1 MPDAGPDDRLLVTRQ
16 GVRTAFIVSGVG
28 MVAILVAIL
37 ILATA
42 RPQGQF
48 EALDDAQY
56 ETTLATAT
64 EDLDGFERV
73 GEDRARL
80 DIEHAMALVAE
91 RGVDL
96 ELYALDT
103 PLPTDAAPADGAAD
117 AAAQAAAVDG
127 EAVYAT
133 VCASCHQASG
143 AGVPGAFPPLN
154 GGHAAALATADGG
167 RGYLV
172 RSLLYGLQG
181 EIVVDGM
188 TYAGAMPAWSTLSDA
203 EVAAVLN
210 YVTSAWDN
218 ADALDATFEPFT
230 PDEVAA
236 AQGEGLAATDVVELR
251 PTLD

>member
-28 MVAILVAIL
+28 MVAIIVAIL

-48 EALDDAQY
+48 EVLDDGQY
-56 ETTLATAT
+56 ERTLATAT
-64 EDLDGFERV
+64 EDLEGFERV

-103 PLPTDAAPADGAAD
+103 PLPSDAGGDATDD

-127 EAVYAT
+127 EAVYAS

-181 EIVVDGM
+181 QIVVDGM

-230 PDEVAA
+230 ADEVAA

>member
-1 MPDAGPDDRLLVTRQ
+1 MPDAGNDDRMLVSRR
-16 GVRTAFIVSGVG
+16 GVRNAFIATGVG
-28 MVAILVAIL
+28 MVALIVTIL

-48 EALDDAQY
+48 EALDDSQY

-64 EDLDGFERV
+64 EDLEGFERI
-73 GEDRARL
+73 GDDRARL
-80 DIEHAMALVAE
+80 DIEYAMALVAE

-96 ELYALDT
+96 ALYAPDT
-103 PLPTDAAPADGAAD
+103 PLPD
-117 AAAQAAAVDG
+117 AAATGDDVAAEAASVDG

-154 GGHAAALATADGG
+154 GGHAAALANAEGG
-167 RGYLV
+167 RAYLV

-181 EIVVDGM
+181 QIVVDGM

-210 YVTSAWDN
+210 YVTNAWDN

-236 AQGEGLAATDVVELR
+236 AQGEGLAATDVLELR

>member
-1 MPDAGPDDRLLVTRQ
+1 MPDAGNDDRMLVTRR
-16 GVRTAFIVSGVG
+16 GVRNAFIATGVG
-28 MVAILVAIL
+28 MVAVIVAIL

-48 EALDDAQY
+48 EALDDTQY

-64 EDLDGFERV
+64 EDLEGFERV
-73 GEDRARL
+73 GDDRARL

-103 PLPTDAAPADGAAD
+103 PLPDAAAD
-117 AAAQAAAVDG
+117 AAADDATAQAAAVDG
-127 EAVYAT
+127 EAVYAS

-154 GGHAAALATADGG
+154 GGHAAALANAEGG
-167 RGYLV
+167 RAYLV

-181 EIVVDGM
+181 QIVVDGM

-210 YVTSAWDN
+210 YVTNAWDN
-218 ADALDATFEPFT
+218 AGALDATFEPFT

-236 AQGEGLAATDVVELR
+236 AQGEGLAATDVLELR